1 MERSEEGGKGEA
13 AMTSRRT
20 VAGRWIG
27 PTLAT
32 LLIVLSAAPASAEWA
47 TREGAGGFEAGTT
60 IEGQMAGLV
69 LRCAEPQGMELALT
83 HNGAVFD
90 RNREHTI
97 VVSVDGTATLL
108 SAHAF
113 PGARA
118 ADDDFVHWPARGGL
132 DTLLSA
138 LARGR
143 QVEISAPSGR
153 YTLPLSGS
161 SRAIAAFRE
170 RCPGA

>member
-13 AMTSRRT
+13 AMTARRT

-32 LLIVLSAAPASAEWA
+32 LLVTLSVTSASAEWA
-47 TREGAGGFEAGTT
+47 TREGAGGFEAGTM

-69 LRCAEPQGMELALT
+69 LRCAQPQGLELALT

-108 SAHAF
+108 SA
-113 PGARA
+113 RA
-118 ADDDFVHWPARGGL
+118 VEGQRNGDDDFVHRPARGAL
-132 DTLLSA
+132 DPLLSS

-153 YTLPLSGS
+153 YVLPLSGS
-161 SRAIAAFRE
+161 SRAIAALRE
-170 RCPGA
+170 RCPGR